1 MIDLA
6 QIASD
11 AKKIYDQLLKSFES
25 LQKGIDDVFV
35 HVCLISFETK
45 RFNFYELI
53 EYVRE
58 KLNIGHWS
66 EVPEF
71 WREAYA
77 LLRLAS
83 VLTILNSSQADGNC
97 DMKFIMWQLDDALIM
112 GHSEEMNQSITH
124 LATLANAFLLEYLPP
139 ERFPNRYFD
148 VDAMPPEL
156 ISFTYP
162 NEVISELVR
171 VHQPS
176 LEQFTAILRAGK
188 PVIITGAMMHWPAC
202 NVASKNYWSPAY
214 WSKVAGHRTVPI
226 EVGPAYTDESWGQRM
241 ITVNQFFKIFILDQH
256 KDQPLGYLAQH
267 QILLQIPE
275 LADDVDIPDYCFTGA
290 SETGPSE
297 TTVDSNIWI
306 GPSNTVS
313 PLHHDSDRSNV
324 LCQLIGKKYVKL
336 YTADQ
341 TDFIYPYAENSMLCN
356 TSQINVGSPQPD
368 LEKFPKFKE
377 ARGYHGVL
385 GPGEMLF
392 IPPRAWHYIRSLTT
406 SISMNFWWCV
416 DDSFIPP
423 WPKSYK
429 A

>member
-1 MIDLA
+1 MIDLI
-6 QIASD
+6 QIVGD
-11 AKKIYDQLLKSFES
+11 TEKTHDQLRKCFEG

-35 HVCLISFETK
+35 HVCLTSFEGK
-45 RFNFYELI
+45 QSSFYELI

-83 VLTILNSSQADGNC
+83 VLTTLNSSQTTGSC
-97 DMKFIMWQLDDALIM
+97 DMKFILWQLDDALIM
-112 GHSEEMNQSITH
+112 GHSEEMNNSITH
-124 LATLANAFLLEYLPP
+124 LATMANAFLLEHLPS
-139 ERFPNRYFD
+139 ERFPRRYLDID
-148 VDAMPPEL
+148 VVSPEL
-156 ISFTYP
+156 ISFVYP
-162 NEVISELVR
+162 GEVISELTR

-176 LEQFTAILRAGK
+176 LKQFTDILRAGV
-188 PVIITGAMMHWPAC
+188 PVIVTGSMTHWPAC
-202 NVASKNYWSPAY
+202 NEASEHYWSPAY
-214 WSKVAGHRTVPI
+214 WSKVAGYRTVPI
-226 EVGPAYTDESWGQRM
+226 EVGSAYTDESWGQRM
-241 ITVNQFFKIFILDQH
+241 ITVNQFFKTFILNQRD
-256 KDQPLGYLAQH
+256 DQPLGYLAQH

-275 LADDVDIPDYCFTGA
+275 LADDVDIPDYCFTGT
-290 SETGPSE
+290 SGTGPSE
-297 TTVDSNIWI
+297 TTVDSNIWV

-341 TDFIYPYAENSMLCN
+341 TEFIYPYTENMLCN
-356 TSQINVGSPQPD
+356 TSEIDVASLQPD

-385 GPGEMLF
+385 EPGEMLF

-423 WPKSYK
+423 WPESYK
-429 A
+429 I